1 MEQQQQQPTTTINN
15 NNNNNE
21 QQQQQTSNNN
31 NNSKILTILRNK
43 QPGLIE
49 QEENHKTWNEIL
61 LTQGRLAQLRLERPA
76 EEEIVE
82 LITQELI
89 TAKQQEHQ
97 SSLVRELIRLY
108 ENYHHHSQEQEQE
121 DEEERRADNLA
132 RRVLINWGKREPKE
146 LFTILD
152 RLLFAR
158 STATTDEDAGQAEGE
173 EEFGALG
180 LLLDFLSH
188 QPYSIHTIRA
198 TGLLNNLVLR
208 LIAAPQPPG
217 SATPGRP
224 PRRSLKLSIDALLL
238 ILPRVSSL
246 IALYLPF
253 LFLGFA
259 SSLCS
264 AHAPPDNNTLNLA
277 PLPPIHLD
285 FLLSL
290 DNALL
295 NLFSFLYGIAPCNFL
310 DFLRNPVDLF
320 LAFSPPLNNNGEPSP
335 VELDDRF
342 KALQQESSRAEL
354 EALAPVDRLRSLVLP
369 LMDRHRLNKNLVL
382 MAPSSERKEI
392 AHRLKM
398 YEPAEL
404 IEKCERTLIVAASS
418 EVGELGARDEV
429 TQVGELLG
437 WCVRGS
443 KSTDPAGSS
452 TTVKPEEQQLERP
465 STPPSIPAPLSDPP
479 EVPQASVVQPGLQKQ
494 IEQLRTDNQMLR
506 SQLHLELY
514 LKSQHL
520 QQLGS
525 VHKQNILGAGLEAE
539 NQNLLRMNK
548 ELRKKLR
555 QKHESEQEKQSS
567 NLITSKNK
575 VAYQE
580 LIKKKNLALKND
592 NLAFL
597 SAKFSLLNQIN
608 ELEKAIELQNKNLLF
623 VQSEAHELKNQLT
636 LLEPELRTME
646 SLQTQTTSLSN
657 ALLVW
662 DDDLRRFR
670 EARSRIDSL
679 RAQARKWL
687 SQASCNELENQQLR
701 AQLLSQQERI
711 NRLELENECFKKR
724 STGRTLLD
732 PDSRPPLTDDDDDA
746 RMMDTSHDRNSCRMR
761 SRKKL
766 ENLAKLVDEYRHEN
780 FELRRRIVEWDIEG
794 RRVEADQS
802 VGKQAVAVVEGAGE
816 RAGGAV
822 KGVEEGSVEV
832 AEGEAG
838 GAEEERVDVGG
849 ELGAGEAGGGE
860 AAAVEVGEM
869 DEGGMKD
876 GALEEDR
883 TEVNDDG
890 DPSTT
895 QAFDRSDK
903 EAPTSVTPTTAA
915 PLLQDQQPPEDPVP
929 APAMSATR
937 PVDQGDE
944 PSCLSVDDGATATVN

>member
-1 MEQQQQQPTTTINN
+1 MEQQQQQPTTTINNNNNN

-208 LIAAPQPPG
+208 LIATPQPPG
-217 SATPGRP
+217 STTPGRP

-443 KSTDPAGSS
+443 KSADPAGSS
-452 TTVKPEEQQLERP
+452 TTIKPEEQQLERP

-479 EVPQASVVQPGLQKQ
+479 EVPQASVVQPGLQRQ

-567 NLITSKNK
+567 NLITSRNK

-662 DDDLRRFR
+662 
-670 EARSRIDSL
+670 
-679 RAQARKWL
+679 
-687 SQASCNELENQQLR
+687 
-701 AQLLSQQERI
+701 SQQERI

-724 STGRTLLD
+724 SAGRTLLD
-732 PDSRPPLTDDDDDA
+732 PDSKPPHTDDDDDDD
-746 RMMDTSHDRNSCRMR
+746 RMMDTSHDRNSCRLR

-794 RRVEADQS
+794 GRVEADQS
-802 VGKQAVAVVEGAGE
+802 VGKQNVAVVEGVGE

-822 KGVEEGSVEV
+822 KGVEEGRVEV
-832 AEGEAG
+832 AGGEAG
-838 GAEEERVDVGG
+838 GAEEETAEVAGVDAGG

-860 AAAVEVGEM
+860 AAGVEVGAMES
-869 DEGGMKD
+869 GGMKD

-883 TEVNDDG
+883 TEANDDG
-890 DPSTT
+890 EPSTP
-895 QAFDRSDK
+895 QAVDRSDK
-903 EAPTSVTPTTAA
+903 EAPTSVVSTTTTAA
-915 PLLQDQQPPEDPVP
+915 LLQDQQPPEDPVP
-929 APAMSATR
+929 GPAMSPTR

-944 PSCLSVDDGATATVN
+944 PSCLSVDDAATGTVN

>member
-1 MEQQQQQPTTTINN
+1 MERDPTHARKTSTT
-15 NNNNNE
+15 E
-21 QQQQQTSNNN
+21 T
-31 NNSKILTILRNK
+31 R
-43 QPGLIE
+43 
-49 QEENHKTWNEIL
+49 KT
-61 LTQGRLAQLRLERPA
+61 GRRR
-76 EEEIVE
+76 IVE

-132 RRVLINWGKREPKE
+132 RRQQRMRTLVKQREKR
-146 LFTILD
+146 
-152 RLLFAR
+152 
-158 STATTDEDAGQAEGE
+158 S
-173 EEFGALG
+173 FGALG

-208 LIAAPQPPG
+208 LIATPQPPG
-217 SATPGRP
+217 STTPGRP
-224 PRRSLKLSIDALLL
+224 PRPLAQAVHRRPPAHPAPGLQPDRPLLALP
-238 ILPRVSSL
+238 LPRL
-246 IALYLPF
+246 RQLP
-253 LFLGFA
+253 LLRTRPSGQQHPQ
-259 SSLCS
+259 SR
-264 AHAPPDNNTLNLA
+264 PPSPNPSRL
-277 PLPPIHLD
+277 
-285 FLLSL
+285 LLSL

-342 KALQQESSRAEL
+342 KALQQESSRCRARSLGARGPAAEL
-354 EALAPVDRLRSLVLP
+354 SP
-369 LMDRHRLNKNLVL
+369 LHRLNKNLVL

-443 KSTDPAGSS
+443 KSADPAGSS
-452 TTVKPEEQQLERP
+452 TTIKPEEQQLERP

-479 EVPQASVVQPGLQKQ
+479 EVPQASVVQPGLQRQ

-567 NLITSKNK
+567 NLITSRNK

-701 AQLLSQQERI
+701 AQSQQERI

-724 STGRTLLD
+724 SAGRTLLD
-732 PDSRPPLTDDDDDA
+732 PDSKPPHTDDDDDDD
-746 RMMDTSHDRNSCRMR
+746 RMMDTSHDRNSCRLR

-794 RRVEADQS
+794 GRVEADQS
-802 VGKQAVAVVEGAGE
+802 VGKQNVAVVEGVGE

-822 KGVEEGSVEV
+822 KGVEEGRVEV
-832 AEGEAG
+832 AGGEAG
-838 GAEEERVDVGG
+838 GAEEETAEVAGVDAGG

-860 AAAVEVGEM
+860 AAGVEVGAMES
-869 DEGGMKD
+869 GGMKD

-883 TEVNDDG
+883 TEANDDG
-890 DPSTT
+890 EPSTP
-895 QAFDRSDK
+895 QAVDRSDK
-903 EAPTSVTPTTAA
+903 EAPTSVVSTTTTAA
-915 PLLQDQQPPEDPVP
+915 LLQDQQPPEDPVP
-929 APAMSATR
+929 GPAMSPTR

-944 PSCLSVDDGATATVN
+944 PSCLSVDDAATGTVN